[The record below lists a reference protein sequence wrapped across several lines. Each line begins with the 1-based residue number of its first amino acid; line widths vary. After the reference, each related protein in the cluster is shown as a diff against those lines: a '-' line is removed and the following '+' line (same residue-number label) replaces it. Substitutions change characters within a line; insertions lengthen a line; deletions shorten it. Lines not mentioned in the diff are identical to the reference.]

1 MTMPAGHIRPA
12 IRPQNADFS
21 SEAARTKSDRV
32 DVTLATALVAVRRD
46 EPLILVRASETE
58 RTIAPALAGGS
69 FDAYQYDT
77 VEAAARAQIASTA
90 RAMPPRLDQL
100 CTICGHGRSVATANG
115 FAPSLIVGFLGLFG
129 NPDSVVSHSLSWQSW
144 YAFLPWE
151 DRRNAAS
158 PGEFGPFEAKLI
170 ERAELLEAQAMSRG
184 NGAGIDRRRQIE
196 SLFGLKGHAWDET
209 KALER
214 FELLQALGLISEHPA
229 QQGGQLQADANGVA
243 AGARP
248 PEGMG
253 IAMSA
258 GHRHI
263 LAAAVSRLRARVK
276 EYPVVPELFAGE
288 FTLFE
293 LQKIVEAILKPNL
306 HKQNFRRQVE
316 SANLVESTGKQKRDT
331 GGRPAELYRYSS
343 DALLK
348 AL

>member
-69 FDAYQYDT
+69 FDAYQHDT
-77 VEAAARAQIASTA
+77 VESAARAQIASTA

-100 CTICGHGRSVATANG
+100 CTICGHGRTVAAANG

-151 DRRNAAS
+151 DRRNAGS
-158 PGEFGPFEAKLI
+158 PGELGPLEAKLI
-170 ERAELLEAQAMSRG
+170 ERAELLEAQALSRG
-184 NGAGIDRRRQIE
+184 NGAGIDRRRQID
-196 SLFGLKGHAWDET
+196 SLFGLNGHMWDET

-214 FELLQALGLISEHPA
+214 FELVQALGLIAEHQTDA
-229 QQGGQLQADANGVA
+229 SGGA
-243 AGARP
+243 AGAKV

-253 IAMSA
+253 IAMTA

-263 LAAAVSRLRARVK
+263 LAAAISRLRARVK
-276 EYPVVPELFAGE
+276 EYPVVPELFSGE